1 MFDEQY
7 VTDFISGAIK
17 KAFGTKEWRTAFG
30 GKALKI
36 VEDSFGETTTFP
48 VVYVEITDAYRAN
61 GTYDSSQKENYTTF
75 FFTIAHYNQAVEKT
89 GESKKE
95 LGIRIN
101 KKIVEVLQ
109 EEMNPH
115 ITRNARVESPDETI
129 YRREI
134 EGYCNIANHTKTFYR

>member
-1 MFDEQY
+1 MFDEQF
-7 VTDFISGAIK
+7 VTDFICGAIK

-36 VEDSFGETTTFP
+36 AEDSFGETNSFP
-48 VVYVEITDAYRAN
+48 VVYVEITDARMAD
-61 GTYDSSQKENYTTF
+61 GTYDSSQKEKYTTF

-109 EEMNPH
+109 NEMNPH
-115 ITRNARVESPDETI
+115 IIRNSRIESPDTTI

-134 EGYCNIANHTKTFYR
+134 EGYCNIDNNKKIFYR